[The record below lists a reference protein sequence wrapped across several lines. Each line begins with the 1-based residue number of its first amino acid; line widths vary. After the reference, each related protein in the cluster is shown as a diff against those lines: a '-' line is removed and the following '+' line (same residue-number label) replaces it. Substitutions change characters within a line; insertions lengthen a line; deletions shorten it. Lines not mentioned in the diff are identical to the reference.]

1 MQKPPPSESQVHS
14 MMMGQEENGGED
26 RDLVVDKEAVKF
38 DSNVYDSEYEESV
51 SQNVLQKR
59 I

>member
-1 MQKPPPSESQVHS
+1 MHS